1 MGIVGPAAAGK
12 STLAQL
18 LCAAGDALWG
28 DSYMQCVSMDGYSF
42 PNSYLSAEPAVDHIG
57 RPCTLKAVKGLPS
70 TLDAGAL
77 LRDLHLLRST
87 DAQTV
92 LLPAY
97 SRDLHDPVPD
107 CVAVAPGCRIVIIEG
122 MYPVV
127 GSNTILHYLKE
138 GMTLPVF

>member
-18 LCAAGDALWG
+18 LCAAGDVLWG
-28 DSYMQCVSMDGYSF
+28 DSYMKCVSMDGYSF
-42 PNSYLSAEPAVDHIG
+42 PNSYLSAEPAVDHMG

-70 TLDAGAL
+70 TLDASAL
-77 LRDLHLLRST
+77 LRDLRRLRST
-87 DAQTV
+87 YADTV

-107 CVAVAPGCRIVIIEG
+107 CVAVTPSCRIVIVEG
-122 MYPVV
+122 VYPAVR
-127 GSNTILHYLKE
+127 SNSTIVHTVPLL
-138 GMTLPVF
+138 

>member
-18 LCAAGDALWG
+18 LCAAGDVLWG
-28 DSYMQCVSMDGYSF
+28 DSYMQSVSMDGYSF
-42 PNSYLSAEPAVDHIG
+42 PNSYLSGEPAVDHRG
-57 RPCTLKAVKGLPS
+57 RPCTLKDIKGLPS

-77 LRDLHLLRST
+77 LRDLRRLRSA
-87 DAQTV
+87 DDMQTV

-107 CVAVAPGCRIVIIEG
+107 CVNIAPECRIVIIEG
-122 MYPVV
+122 VYP
-127 GSNTILHYLKE
+127 GW
-138 GMTLPVF
+138 